1 MCQCVCLWISQFFF
15 GYFSFYLLQSIMVCL
30 FLYFFV
36 LIMIK
41 IISVTF
47 LDSYL
52 FSNER
57 ERERARRNIDLSGWA
72 DGEDLRGVGGAETII
87 RIYCM
92 KKTNFQFKKQFLT

>member
-1 MCQCVCLWISQFFF
+1 MPMCMSLDQSVFLWL
-15 GYFSFYLLQSIMVCL
+15 FSFYLLQSIMACL

-52 FSNER
+52 FSSER
-57 ERERARRNIDLSGWA
+57 EREQEEI
-72 DGEDLRGVGGAETII
+72 
-87 RIYCM
+87 
-92 KKTNFQFKKQFLT
+92 